1 MAIQSIQPTR
11 TPEGTDAIL
20 ARLDAIM
27 RELQTLRQA
36 ILVSQPQPAGSI
48 VDQLWGAMGQGTAEE
63 LATFKDHYLSGA
75 VGRRQEQ
82 IVTVQ
87 VQDKGHAKPLIC
99 LDDIEND
106 SIPAFEAD

>member
-27 RELQTLRQA
+27 RELQTLRQE

-48 VDQLWGAMGQGTAEE
+48 VDQLWGAMGQGTPEE
-63 LATFKDHYLSGA
+63 VDDLNQDIYLELFADEPTDH
-75 VGRRQEQ
+75 
-82 IVTVQ
+82 
-87 VQDKGHAKPLIC
+87 
-99 LDDIEND
+99 
-106 SIPAFEAD
+106 